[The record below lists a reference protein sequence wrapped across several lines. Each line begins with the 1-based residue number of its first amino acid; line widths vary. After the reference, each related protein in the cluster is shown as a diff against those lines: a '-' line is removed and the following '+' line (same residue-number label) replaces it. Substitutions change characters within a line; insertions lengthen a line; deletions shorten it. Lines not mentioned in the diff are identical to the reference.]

1 MARGEFL
8 VRLANLLR
16 PCWVTGPPPTPP
28 PAPLRIRS
36 VALVTES
43 APGSPE
49 DSAVRCPEIVLEV
62 TLEDGSV
69 FRIHAVD
76 TTGMPVRI

>member
-1 MARGEFL
+1 M

-16 PCWVTGPPPTPP
+16 PCWTTGPPLAPA
-28 PAPLRIRS
+28 PAPLRVRA
-36 VALVTES
+36 VAVVTES
-43 APGSPE
+43 APPSPG
-49 DSAVRCPEIVLEV
+49 DSSLPFPEIVLEV

-76 TTGMPVRI
+76 VTGRTVPI

>member
-16 PCWVTGPPPTPP
+16 PSWTIGPPPAPP
-28 PAPLRIRS
+28 PAPLRVRS
-36 VALVTES
+36 VAVVTES
-43 APGSPE
+43 THTGAHEASVP
-49 DSAVRCPEIVLEV
+49 CPEIVLEV

-76 TTGMPVRI
+76 VTGMAARI